1 LGSTDDELGKGVT
14 RVGNGAPGAHQKPAT
29 AARMYDYYLGGI
41 HNFPADQEAAKAVIE
56 RSPLIRT
63 IARYN
68 RAFLT
73 RAVRYLTSV
82 GVRQFLDIGS
92 GIPTE
97 GNVHEI
103 AQAAIPDARVVY
115 VDIDPEAVS
124 ESLELLAGNQY
135 ATAIRADVREPAAVL
150 DHPQVRKLIDFNEPV
165 AVLLVAVL
173 HFVEDNQEAGD
184 IVAALRSVLAPGSH
198 LVLAHATVDDLVFD
212 PQLLKRTQDVYRRQ
226 TSTPFTPRTK
236 ADVAQLFDG
245 FELVE
250 PGLTWLNHWRPEP
263 DMVDEFKDHPQM
275 SSFYVGVGRL
285 P

>member
-1 LGSTDDELGKGVT
+1 VDNGV
-14 RVGNGAPGAHQKPAT
+14 RGAHQKPAT

-41 HNFPADQEAAKAVIE
+41 HNFPADQEAARAVLE

-68 RAFLT
+68 RAYLS

-82 GVRQFLDIGS
+82 GVRQFLDLGS

-97 GNVHEI
+97 GNVHEV
-103 AQAAIPDARVVY
+103 AQAEIPDARVVY

-135 ATAIRADVREPAAVL
+135 ATAIRADVREPQAIL
-150 DHPQVRKLIDFNEPV
+150 DHPQVRKLIDFGEPV
-165 AVLLVAVL
+165 GLLMVAVL
-173 HFVEDNQEAGD
+173 HFVEDNDEAWE
-184 IVAALRSVLAPGSH
+184 IVGSLRSALAPGSH
-198 LVLAHATVDDLVFD
+198 LVLAHTTVDEQVFD
-212 PQLLKRTQDVYRRQ
+212 PAMLKRAQDVYRRQ
-226 TSTPFTPRTK
+226 TTTPLTPRKK
-236 ADVAQLFDG
+236 ADVARFFDG

-250 PGLTWLNHWRPEP
+250 PGLTWLNQWRPDP
-263 DMVDEFKDHPQM
+263 DMVDEFKDDPKT

-285 P
+285 A

>member
-1 LGSTDDELGKGVT
+1 
-14 RVGNGAPGAHQKPAT
+14 VGNGAQGAHQKPAT

-41 HNFPADQEAAKAVIE
+41 HNFPADQEAARAVLQG
-56 RSPLIRT
+56 SPLIRT

-82 GVRQFLDIGS
+82 GVRQFLDLGS

-103 AQAAIPDARVVY
+103 AQAEIPDARVVY

-135 ATAIRADVREPAAVL
+135 ATAIRADVREPQAIL
-150 DHPQVRKLIDFNEPV
+150 DSPQVTKLIDFSQPV
-165 AVLLVAVL
+165 GLLMVAVL
-173 HFVEDNQEAGD
+173 HFVEDNDEARD
-184 IVAALRSVLAPGSH
+184 IVATLRSALAPGSH
-198 LVLAHATVDDLVFD
+198 LVLAHTTVDELVFD
-212 PQLLKRTQDVYRRQ
+212 PETLKRAQEIYRRQ
-226 TSTPFTPRTK
+226 TATPLTPRK
-236 ADVAQLFDG
+236 KSDVARLVEG
-245 FELVE
+245 FELVP

-263 DMVDEFKDHPQM
+263 DMVDEFKDNPQM

-285 P
+285 A

>member
-1 LGSTDDELGKGVT
+1 MSS
-14 RVGNGAPGAHQKPAT
+14 VGDGAQDAHRKPAT

-41 HNFPADQEAAKAVIE
+41 HNFPADREVANAVLE
-56 RSPLIRT
+56 RTPRLRT
-63 IARYN
+63 IARDN

-103 AQAAIPDARVVY
+103 AQAAVPDARVVY
-115 VDIDPEAVS
+115 VDIDPDAVS
-124 ESLELLAGNQY
+124 ESLDLLDGNEH
-135 ATAIRADVREPAAVL
+135 ATAIRANVREPQAIL
-150 DHPQVRKLIDFNEPV
+150 DHPQVRKLLDFDQPV

-173 HFVEDNQEAGD
+173 HFVEDTDEVGD
-184 IVAALRSVLAPGSH
+184 IVATFRSALATGSH
-198 LVLAHATVDDLVFD
+198 LVIAHATIDELVFD
-212 PQLLKRTQDVYRRQ
+212 QRLWQQTQREYRQQ
-226 TSTPFTPRTK
+226 TTTPLTPRK
-236 ADVAQLFDG
+236 KSDVARFFDG

-250 PGLTWLNHWRPEP
+250 PGLVWLNQWRPDP
-263 DMVDEFKDHPQM
+263 DMVDEFMDKPEH